1 MGQGRLNLKFIEN
14 EKARMTTYQRRK
26 RVIKKKAEE
35 FTTLCGVPACM
46 IIYGPKLKNQPV
58 EVDIWPKET
67 SDFMEAVN
75 LYRDKSYS
83 RAVKAYNLFDY
94 FYGRKRKIDDTIKKL
109 RKLNLE
115 SKFPSC
121 WDDRLNSF
129 HVNQLRVLLAKFDNK
144 IEAAKRKIVTIKG
157 DDDCQNSEIV
167 GGNSYSSHEVLIN
180 QDQQIEVDVE
190 LRLSII
196 NTQQPNISS
205 VKPPVL
211 DHHPMQFF
219 QSQHRQPFDLN
230 LNDNDQMTIDG
241 GDHHHNLAVQNQVVV
256 QPTFYFDPPPTTVR
270 VDNHVMINNQR
281 AIYFNGTSMQQPHR
295 DMNEFLSL
303 ELKTSDP
310 ESYWF
315 DIDRLDERFYH

>member
-1 MGQGRLNLKFIEN
+1 MGQGRQNLKFIEN

-46 IIYGPKLKNQPV
+46 VIYGPKLKNRPV
-58 EVDIWPKET
+58 EVDVWPNET

-75 LYRDKSYS
+75 LYRDKSCS
-83 RAVKAYNLFDY
+83 RVVKAYNLFD
-94 FYGRKRKIDDTIKKL
+94 FFDGRKRKIDDKIKKL

-144 IEAAKRKIVTIKG
+144 IEAAKRKIVSIKG
-157 DDDCQNSEIV
+157 DDDCQNSEIL
-167 GGNSYSSHEVLIN
+167 GGNSNSSHEVLIN

-196 NTQQPNISS
+196 NTQQPNILSS
-205 VKPPVL
+205 EKPPL

-219 QSQHRQPFDLN
+219 QSHHRLPFDLN
-230 LNDNDQMTIDG
+230 LNYNNQMTIDG
-241 GDHHHNLAVQNQVVV
+241 GDQNQVVV
-256 QPTFYFDPPPTTVR
+256 QPTFYFDPPPPPPPPPTTVR
-270 VDNHVMINNQR
+270 VDNHAMINNQR
-281 AIYFNGTSMQQPHR
+281 AMYFNGTSMQQPLPSNISSQLHGSHHDHHPHHR
-295 DMNEFLSL
+295 QFNDSL
-303 ELKTSDP
+303 WRHE
-310 ESYWF
+310 
-315 DIDRLDERFYH
+315 